1 MEYKITLNNFE
12 GPLDLLFH
20 LIEKN
25 EIDIY
30 DIPIVLITNQYIE
43 YLDSMEILD
52 MDIASEF
59 LVMASTLIEIKSKML
74 LPKKIIDDD
83 GNIIDEDP
91 REFLVS
97 KLIEY
102 KKFKNISIFLKDRE
116 SIFGGIYFK
125 SQDDLSDYIVKEKIV
140 FEENSLDKDLLIEA
154 VKRLLK
160 NAQKI
165 DGNRKKFFRKIS
177 RDKFTVEDKI
187 NYIKDIIKTTNNLD
201 FESLIEDEKSKSEII
216 VTFLAVLELL
226 KLKEITIEQKE
237 NFDKIN
243 ITRKGVKHG

>member
-1 MEYKITLNNFE
+1 MEYKITIDNFE

-30 DIPIVLITNQYIE
+30 DIPIVIITRQYIE

-74 LPKKIIDDD
+74 LPKKALDDE

-102 KKFKNISIFLKDRE
+102 KKFKNISVYLKDRE

-125 SQDDLSDYIVKEKIV
+125 SQDDLTDYIVNEKLV
-140 FEENSLDKDLLIEA
+140 FEENSLDKDLLVEA
-154 VKRLLK
+154 MKRLLK

-165 DGNRKKFFRKIS
+165 DTNRKTFFRKIS

-187 NYIKDIIKTTNNLD
+187 ESIKKKLKSYDTFE
-201 FESLIEDEKSKSEII
+201 FESLIEDNKSKSEII
-216 VTFLAVLELL
+216 VTFLALLELL
-226 KLKEITIEQKE
+226 KLKFITIVQEI
-237 NFDKIN
+237 NFDKISIN
-243 ITRKGVKHG
+243 KRSN